1 MSKKQINIKTDSSV
15 KDIILAAA
23 SARGKKIDPAIIQ
36 IFEDMAKAWGAPVV
50 VRDKVSVMTG
60 GMISTGYLANLDCRG
75 EGPPEKIRIGRKIAY
90 PLSSFLPWLMSRA
103 EPVEPREA

>member
-1 MSKKQINIKTDSSV
+1 MSGKQFIVKTNPSVRSIAQAKTPARDKKVDPS
-15 KDIILAAA
+15 IL
-23 SARGKKIDPAIIQ
+23 RV
-36 IFEDMAKAWGAPVV
+36 FEAMAKAWGSPVV
-50 VRDKVSVMTG
+50 VRDKVPAMTG

-103 EPVEPREA
+103 EPVDSREL

>member
-1 MSKKQINIKTDSSV
+1 MAETKRTVRNQK
-15 KDIILAAA
+15 
-23 SARGKKIDPAIIQ
+23 KKIDPAIVK
-36 IFEDMAKAWGAPVV
+36 IFEDMAKAWGSPVV

-75 EGPPEKIRIGRKIAY
+75 EGPPEKIRCGRKIAY

-103 EPVEPREA
+103 EAVETREA